1 MEHTELVKQFV
12 EAYYKAQKHLDDSQ
26 TADARKQYYLL
37 LNLYS
42 RINKETTDE
51 FQKELAY
58 SQVTKVFNRLKEINS
73 EKSIPFNII
82 LAGIVIIILSIIV
95 ALNPGI
101 VGLTAFQDEMSQ
113 QVELEFTNT
122 TVTEIILKQ
131 NPLSFAITGTFEG
144 ESAKVFIE
152 KKGKLELVFDTEKS
166 VILDGKF
173 TKACIDTC
181 KMDDFDGVTAR
192 LFVEVQNGKLNI
204 DSAEY
209 HIERLKNSP
218 PQWIGKKKE
227 FNIPGKTILELGTY
241 FKDPEGD
248 KMVFLSTTEDGLDIR
263 VENDKLIIIPKQKFK
278 EKKTITVIASDLEKL
293 TKVPIILNFE

>member
-37 LNLYS
+37 LNLYT
-42 RINKETTDE
+42 RLNKETTDE

-73 EKSIPFNII
+73 QKSIPFNII
-82 LAGIVIIILSIIV
+82 LAGIVIIVLSIIV

-131 NPLSFAITGTFEG
+131 NPLSFAITGRFEG

-152 KKGKLELVFDTEKS
+152 KRGKLELVFDTEKS
-166 VILDGKF
+166 VIHDGEF

-181 KMDDFDGVTAR
+181 RMDDFDGVTAK
-192 LFVEVQNGKLNI
+192 LFVEVKNGKLNI
-204 DSAEY
+204 DTLEY
-209 HIERLKNSP
+209 HVERLENRP
-218 PQWIGKKKE
+218 PQWIGEKKE

-241 FKDPEGD
+241 FKDSEGD
-248 KMVFLSTTEDGLDIR
+248 KIVFLSTTEDGLDIR

-293 TKVPIILNFE
+293 TKVPITLNFE